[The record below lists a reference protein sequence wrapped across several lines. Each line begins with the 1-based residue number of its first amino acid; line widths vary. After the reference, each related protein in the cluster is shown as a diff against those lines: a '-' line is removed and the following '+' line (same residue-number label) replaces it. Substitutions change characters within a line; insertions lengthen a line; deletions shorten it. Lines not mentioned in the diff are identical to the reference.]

1 MPMLE
6 MRCLIVDDNISITQ
20 MLSQFLKLK
29 GHECTVSNDG
39 RNGLQLIKQ
48 NHHDVVIL
56 DLAMPE
62 FSGFDIIDGITQNGK
77 INDQTIIVLTASSIS
92 KEQEEQLIAKGVK
105 SCLRKPVSPDVL
117 LKTLASVK

>member
-1 MPMLE
+1 

-29 GHECTVSNDG
+29 GHECTISNDG
-39 RNGLQLIKQ
+39 RNSLQLIKQ
-48 NHHDVVIL
+48 SNYDVVIL

-62 FSGFDIIDGITQNGK
+62 FSGFDIIDELTKNG
-77 INDQTIIVLTASSIS
+77 QTLSKNIIVLTASSIT
-92 KEQEEQLIAKGVK
+92 KDQEEKLFAKGIK

-117 LKTLASVK
+117 LKTLESLR